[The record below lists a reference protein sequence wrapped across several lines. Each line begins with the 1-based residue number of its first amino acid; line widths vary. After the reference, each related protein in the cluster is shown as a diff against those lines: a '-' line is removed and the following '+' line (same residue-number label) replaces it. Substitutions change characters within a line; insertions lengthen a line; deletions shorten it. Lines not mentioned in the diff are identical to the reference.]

1 MKQNDRT
8 VWLML
13 ADSVA
18 FPAIVGLF
26 RLFGYTIRVGGGLLY
41 ALAATALYIFCAVR
55 LFVSKDKQ
63 IGKAAAAALSVS
75 LLLDLFQTLFFTF
88 YVFDPEDSVPAMVL
102 FALWFWVAA
111 AVVAVYVK
119 STPLKAVFYTLSGLL
134 VLPVGLLMLLSGF
147 GSVEVVGEAISPD
160 KTWCAEVIEYDEGAL
175 GGSVEVQV
183 YEYGGSFSVG
193 SFEFRKDETVV
204 CYAPWGSDRNAE
216 WIDDGRLRYEGKTY
230 SVPTAR

>member
-8 VWLML
+8 IWLML

-18 FPAIVGLF
+18 FPGIVGFF

-41 ALAATALYIFCAVR
+41 ALAATALYVFCAVR

-63 IGKAAAAALSVS
+63 IGKEAMAALTGT
-75 LLLDLFQTLFFTF
+75 LFLNQFQTLFFIF
-88 YVFDPEDSVPAMVL
+88 YAFNPEESIPAMVIL
-102 FALWFWVAA
+102 ALWFWLTVA
-111 AVVAVYVK
+111 VTAVYVK
-119 STPLKAVFYTLSGLL
+119 WVAAKAVSYVLAGLL
-134 VLPVGLLMLLSGF
+134 VIPIGLLMLLSGF

-175 GGSVEVQV
+175 GGSVIVRV

-193 SFEFRKDETVV
+193 SFEFRRDETVV

-216 WIDDGRLRYEGKTY
+216 WIDDGRLKYEGKTY
-230 SVPTAR
+230 TVPTAR